1 MTSRV
6 FLDTSYIVALINQND
21 QYHKQ
26 ALGLSEKYE
35 YEPLITTN
43 VILIEI
49 GNALSRKY
57 RQQAIDIIQAIR
69 SSDEVI
75 LVELDSI
82 LLEKAFDMYKQYEDK
97 TWGMVDCISFI
108 VMNEKG
114 IREALSFDTDF
125 EQAGFKLLLPQT

>member
-82 LLEKAFDMYKQYEDK
+82 LLEKAFDMYKQYR
-97 TWGMVDCISFI
+97 G
-108 VMNEKG
+108 
-114 IREALSFDTDF
+114 
-125 EQAGFKLLLPQT
+125 